1 MHALAEQLKETF
13 TKSGMTPE
21 DLFNTFEK
29 DGDGEIGKEEFKRML
44 MSLGANIQM
53 KQIEDL
59 FTLLESDGGGEV
71 DVVRR
76 TRNLCRLEKGCIEWL
91 ADIDLLGI
99 RSTSS
104 HGGLRTS
111 FRPLASAGQGWAR

>member
-1 MHALAEQLKETF
+1 MCSAPANPLSFCAAEKNSGHVMHALAEQLKETF

-59 FTLLESDGGGEV
+59 FTLLDSDGGGEV
-71 DVVRR
+71 DVVSR
-76 TRNLCRLEKGCIEWL
+76 TRNLCRQ
-91 ADIDLLGI
+91 
-99 RSTSS
+99 S
-104 HGGLRTS
+104 
-111 FRPLASAGQGWAR
+111 